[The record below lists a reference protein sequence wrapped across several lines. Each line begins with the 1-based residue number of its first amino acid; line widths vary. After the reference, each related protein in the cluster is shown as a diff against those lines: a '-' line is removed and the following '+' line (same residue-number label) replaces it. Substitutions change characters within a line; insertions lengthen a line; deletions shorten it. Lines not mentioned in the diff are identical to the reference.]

1 MTNVDI
7 TDSKIAHKSKKKS
20 RTQALT
26 ESLLRDRAERAARKA
41 VRSITKIE
49 RGDFDAFEA
58 TRWRVIAGRNPGY
71 LVATPMRRRSVGW
84 FVACDHCGAE
94 FESKGWKYCSACMD
108 LPAEERRS
116 KPAPSDRPCQRC
128 GRPIPLRRRADA
140 KYNSEK
146 CAKAAE
152 KPRIQGGYARN
163 SSTKSRVEKRPHW
176 TERLADQ
183 PRRRRPPSRRPPSP
197 SRQGGAINVIVLRR
211 PKQFDWRAK
220 RRRTRRFIF
229 FRCFQ
234 QRLVLIGRFLT
245 SAHSG
250 RVLIGW

>member
-26 ESLLRDRAERAARKA
+26 KSLLRDRAERATRKA

-71 LVATPMRRRSVGW
+71 LVATPNRRRSVGW

-128 GRPIPLRRRADA
+128 GQPVPLRRRADA
-140 KYNSEK
+140 KYCKEK

-152 KPRIQGGYARN
+152 NARSYQDARRFLDGG
-163 SSTKSRVEKRPHW
+163 
-176 TERLADQ
+176 
-183 PRRRRPPSRRPPSP
+183 RRRR
-197 SRQGGAINVIVLRR
+197 G
-211 PKQFDWRAK
+211 
-220 RRRTRRFIF
+220 
-229 FRCFQ
+229 
-234 QRLVLIGRFLT
+234 
-245 SAHSG
+245 
-250 RVLIGW
+250 

>member
-26 ESLLRDRAERAARKA
+26 ESLLR
-41 VRSITKIE
+41 E

-94 FESKGWKYCSACMD
+94 FESKGWKYCSACID

-140 KYNSEK
+140 KYHSEK

-152 KPRIQGGYARN
+152 NARGYQVAPQ
-163 SSTKSRVEKRPHW
+163 S
-176 TERLADQ
+176 L
-183 PRRRRPPSRRPPSP
+183 
-197 SRQGGAINVIVLRR
+197 
-211 PKQFDWRAK
+211 
-220 RRRTRRFIF
+220 
-229 FRCFQ
+229 
-234 QRLVLIGRFLT
+234 
-245 SAHSG
+245 
-250 RVLIGW
+250 

>member
-94 FESKGWKYCSACMD
+94 FESKGWKYCSACID

-140 KYNSEK
+140 KYHSEK

-152 KPRIQGGYARN
+152 NARGYRYSARTPNSGG
-163 SSTKSRVEKRPHW
+163 
-176 TERLADQ
+176 
-183 PRRRRPPSRRPPSP
+183 
-197 SRQGGAINVIVLRR
+197 I
-211 PKQFDWRAK
+211 RAK
-220 RRRTRRFIF
+220 FFNKIKGRKTSSLVRTI
-229 FRCFQ
+229 
-234 QRLVLIGRFLT
+234 IPST
-245 SAHSG
+245 SSAGTNSRWHHHARMACHEG
-250 RVLIGW
+250 NLARAPPVPARV

>member
-26 ESLLRDRAERAARKA
+26 KSLRVDRAERAARKA

-140 KYNSEK
+140 KYHSEK
-146 CAKAAE
+146 CAKAAKTRAATGIARTPNSGDTRE
-152 KPRIQGGYARN
+152 ILQQNQGSKNVLIG
-163 SSTKSRVEKRPHW
+163 PH
-176 TERLADQ
+176 DY
-183 PRRRRPPSRRPPSP
+183 P
-197 SRQGGAINVIVLRR
+197 INVI
-211 PKQFDWRAK
+211 
-220 RRRTRRFIF
+220 
-229 FRCFQ
+229 
-234 QRLVLIGRFLT
+234 G
-245 SAHSG
+245 G
-250 RVLIGW
+250 Y

>member
-26 ESLLRDRAERAARKA
+26 KSLLRDRAERAARKA

-140 KYNSEK
+140 KYHSEK

-152 KPRIQGGYARN
+152 MRTLEQCVPLIIAGNRGFCLPNPYYRGPEAAPPR
-163 SSTKSRVEKRPHW
+163 VKR
-176 TERLADQ
+176 
-183 PRRRRPPSRRPPSP
+183 
-197 SRQGGAINVIVLRR
+197 
-211 PKQFDWRAK
+211 K
-220 RRRTRRFIF
+220 R
-229 FRCFQ
+229 
-234 QRLVLIGRFLT
+234 
-245 SAHSG
+245 
-250 RVLIGW
+250 

>member
-26 ESLLRDRAERAARKA
+26 KSLLRDRAERAARKA

-84 FVACDHCGAE
+84 FFACDHCGVE
-94 FESKGWKYCSACMD
+94 FESKGWKYCSACMG

-140 KYNSEK
+140 KYHSEK

-152 KPRIQGGYARN
+152 NARSYQGSA
-163 SSTKSRVEKRPHW
+163 
-176 TERLADQ
+176 Q
-183 PRRRRPPSRRPPSP
+183 PKFRGDTREILQQN
-197 SRQGGAINVIVLRR
+197 QGSKN
-211 PKQFDWRAK
+211 
-220 RRRTRRFIF
+220 
-229 FRCFQ
+229 
-234 QRLVLIGRFLT
+234 VLIGPNDWPINLVGGDHRRGDLRRHHGKV
-245 SAHSG
+245 AP
-250 RVLIGW
+250 